1 MFEIPTSQDSKLPAA
16 SNPQLPPSSN
26 QRSRPA
32 NEGDF
37 PLGGIHP
44 LGQLHLC
51 RCCPGN
57 PDSDAGESR
66 EEISHGGCFVE
77 TALFLAV
84 SFHFLKHT
92 FLSILSY
99 LKFFDHQVCP
109 IFSSPIC
116 YIKTVEFFRDQFC
129 IKKCCRSP
137 DLFGPPFPHRSPFSA
152 CANVPADWL
161 PSNPSIPCQAQS
173 KA

>member
-1 MFEIPTSQDSKLPAA
+1 MFEIPTSQDTKLPAA

-77 TALFLAV
+77 TALFLAL

-92 FLSILSY
+92 FLSILSCLITKFAKFSLRQSVISK
-99 LKFFDHQVCP
+99 LKFF
-109 IFSSPIC
+109 
-116 YIKTVEFFRDQFC
+116 RGL
-129 IKKCCRSP
+129 KKSHSTKQG
-137 DLFGPPFPHRSPFSA
+137 LAGVVA
-152 CANVPADWL
+152 CDNFLVL
-161 PSNPSIPCQAQS
+161 RTFHGSYLQT
-173 KA
+173 